1 MSERIK
7 SFFSLQVR
15 KMQAKPAVM
24 KKKWSGVKK
33 RKVSAISKLKKDVS
47 RIKKSQEMKWFDVSL
62 TSATGGVVEPLNN
75 VPLGDDATS
84 RDGRKIMMTACIS
97 KGIAGLGTAV
107 TGMPRY
113 AIVYDMAPNGVLPA
127 ASDIFTGSTA
137 VAQVNLNNAK
147 RFKILWDNH
156 GGLGL
161 GRDPFQ
167 YITPAGEA
175 ASYIWNDYIKIRDL
189 VTMYKDT
196 GSGTIAGTATGAL
209 YAVFLGA
216 GGTTSAAISFRL
228 RFLDS

>member
-1 MSERIK
+1 M
-7 SFFSLQVR
+7 
-15 KMQAKPAVM
+15 ATKPIVT
-24 KKKWSGVKK
+24 KKKWSGMKK
-33 RKVSAISKLKKDVS
+33 RKVSAITKLKKDVR
-47 RIKKSQEMKWFDVSL
+47 RIKKSQEMKWFDVNL
-62 TSATGGVVEPLNN
+62 TSATGGQVEPLNN

-97 KGIAGLGTAV
+97 KGYAGLGTAV
-107 TGMPRY
+107 SGMPRY

-127 ASDIFTGSTA
+127 ATDIFTASTA

-156 GGLGL
+156 GGLAL

-167 YITPAGEA
+167 YISPAGEA
-175 ASYIWNDYIKIRDL
+175 ATYIWNDYVKIRDL
-189 VTMYKDT
+189 VTIYKDT

-209 YAVFLGA
+209 YAVFLG
-216 GGTTSAAISFRL
+216 GVSTSNAAISFRI